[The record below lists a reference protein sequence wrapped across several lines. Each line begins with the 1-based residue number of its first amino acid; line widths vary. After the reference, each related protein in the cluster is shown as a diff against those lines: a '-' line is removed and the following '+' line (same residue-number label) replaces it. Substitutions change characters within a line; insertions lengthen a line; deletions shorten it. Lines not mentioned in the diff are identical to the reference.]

1 MKMQKERTLTSE
13 IIDLVEDAI
22 RKAHPKVDK
31 IGKNCQGNT
40 LLYGEKYYN
49 LEDSLA
55 EILKEAYLLKDK
67 DSYKK
72 QEFNPSKRITSP
84 CG

>member
-1 MKMQKERTLTSE
+1 MKMRKERTLTSE

-49 LEDSLA
+49 LEDSLV
-55 EILKEAYLLKDK
+55 EILKEAYLLKD
-67 DSYKK
+67 SYKK
-72 QEFNPSKRITSP
+72 RESFNPSKRRTSP
-84 CG
+84 SG